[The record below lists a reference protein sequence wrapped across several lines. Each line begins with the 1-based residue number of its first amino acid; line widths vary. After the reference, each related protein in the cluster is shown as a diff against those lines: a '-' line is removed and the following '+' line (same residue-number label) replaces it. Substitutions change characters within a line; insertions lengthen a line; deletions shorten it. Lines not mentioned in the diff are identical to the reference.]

1 MFCRELVVKEILYL
15 QLHGRLFLGM
25 SYRHKFH
32 LNNEKITG
40 CLYQSSINV
49 LTLDVNIWLI
59 FYSQICFVTILSMKL
74 FL

>member
-1 MFCRELVVKEILYL
+1 MAIVMAALSP
-15 QLHGRLFLGM
+15 RLFLGM

-32 LNNEKITG
+32 LNNEKITE

-49 LTLDVNIWLI
+49 LTLDANIWLI
-59 FYSQICFVTILSMKL
+59 FSSLICFVTIISMKL